1 MGCHAAGPEAAGLV
15 QGDRTGESR
24 TSGRAALR
32 KYNLVAQSAVVA
44 QGTTLRPR
52 LRNGNGLPVYLCD
65 MGSMYLEIAIG
76 TALDDATTKL
86 GLLVGI
92 VEIDDGERVRSP
104 EHGPPLPPGHRK
116 MRACWREATSIL
128 GTNRQKTRAKEIG
141 RAVRKGPRWPAML
154 S

>member
-1 MGCHAAGPEAAGLV
+1 MRQDLKQLGWFKAIELV
-15 QGDRTGESR
+15 KVARRDGQRFES
-24 TSGRAALR
+24 TT
-32 KYNLVAQSAVVA
+32 LVAQSAVVA